1 MAEPILLIADPKPGV
16 RLFTLNRPE
25 VRNAL
30 STALL
35 VELAHA
41 IDAAREDTAVRV
53 AIITGGPKVFA
64 AGADIRELARRDALG
79 ALLDQRPNYW
89 ERLRKFPKP
98 LLAAVNGY
106 ALGGG
111 CELAMHCDI
120 IVAGV
125 GAKFGQ
131 PEVNLGII
139 PGGGGTQR
147 LARLAG
153 QQAAMKLCLS
163 GELIDAA
170 EAKACGLVAE
180 TVPDG
185 TTLSRTL
192 ALAETIAAKAPIAV
206 RLAKEAV
213 LASRD
218 LPLEAG
224 LAFERKAFAM
234 LFATEDFREG
244 VAAFLDKRKP
254 GFAGR

>member
-1 MAEPILLIADPKPGV
+1 MTAPMLLIENPRPGV
-16 RLFTLNRPE
+16 RLLTLNRPE

-30 STALL
+30 STPLL
-35 VELAHA
+35 AELAAA
-41 IDAAREDTAVRV
+41 IDAAQEDGAVRV
-53 AIITGGPKVFA
+53 AIVTGGPKVFA
-64 AGADIRELARRDALG
+64 AGADIRELANRDVLG
-79 ALLDQRPNYW
+79 ALFDQRPNYW

-120 IVAGV
+120 IIAG
-125 GAKFGQ
+125 ASARFGQ

-153 QQAAMKLCLS
+153 QQMAMKLNLS
-163 GELIDAA
+163 GEFIDAV

-180 TVPDG
+180 LVPDEA
-185 TTLSRTL
+185 TL
-192 ALAETIAAKAPIAV
+192 ARALTLAEIIAAKAPIAV

-224 LAFERKAFAM
+224 LAFERQAFAT
-234 LFATEDFREG
+234 LFSTEDFREG

-254 GFAGR
+254 RFAGR

>member
-1 MAEPILLIADPKPGV
+1 MTEPMLLIADPRPGI
-16 RLFTLNRPE
+16 RLLTLNRPE

-35 VELAHA
+35 AELAQA
-41 IDAAREDTAVRV
+41 IDAAREDSAVRV

-64 AGADIRELARRDALG
+64 AGADIRELAGRDALG
-79 ALLDQRPNYW
+79 ALTDQRPRYW

-120 IVAGV
+120 VIAGV
-125 GAKFGQ
+125 GAKFGL

-147 LARLAG
+147 LARIAG

-163 GELIDAA
+163 GEFIDAT
-170 EAKACGLVAE
+170 EAKTCGLVAE
-180 TVPDG
+180 IVPDD
-185 TTLSRTL
+185 TTLTRALTL
-192 ALAETIAAKAPIAV
+192 AESIAAKAPIAV
-206 RLAKEAV
+206 RLAKEAI
-213 LASRD
+213 LASCD

-254 GFAGR
+254 KFSDR